1 MISIKVTLVL
11 LWAKKTFPLVTK
23 SNVIIV
29 LVLLSVAV
37 SPKSKDNII
46 EEGRINFLKLT
57 FTTLRKRI

>member
-11 LWAKKTFPLVTK
+11 LWGKKTFLLVTK
-23 SNVIIV
+23 CNVIVV

-46 EEGRINFLKLT
+46 EEGRI
-57 FTTLRKRI
+57 